1 MIDPISLTPRQR
13 FLNCMEYRPVDR
25 VPNHEL
31 GVWPQTRD
39 RWEQEG
45 LNRYH
50 LHWDWFEGEEYFD
63 MDPREFIDVR
73 YDMRPPFEEIVLER
87 TDRYEIVQ
95 HANGIVTKALLEG
108 TVDGGR
114 MSMDQYLR
122 FPVANMDDWRA
133 LKRRYDPHLPSRYP
147 PQWRVERV
155 RGWRTR
161 EHVLVLGRNCAA
173 AGFYWRARE
182 WMGTEGVSYGWYDD
196 PALMRD
202 MMEFFADFT
211 IEVSRPILEATDV
224 DYFVLNED
232 FAMKSGPLLSPD
244 TFHRFI
250 YQPMRRLVEFLKTH
264 GVRYVA
270 LDSDGNCEPLIPL
283 LMDLGIDIL
292 WPLERAANMDPL
304 RIRRRFGKNLRL
316 WGGVDKRVLP
326 QGPQAIEAH
335 LRELAPLI
343 EEGGYIPTIDH
354 TVPPDISLDNFC
366 HYMRIKRQLL
376 EGRLG

>member
-1 MIDPISLTPRQR
+1 MIDPTPLTPRQR

-45 LNRYH
+45 LNRYL

-73 YDMRPPFEEIVLER
+73 YDMRPPFAEVVLER
-87 TDRYEIVQ
+87 TDRYEIIQ

-108 TVDGGR
+108 TVDGVR
-114 MSMDQYLR
+114 LSMDQYLR
-122 FPVANMDDWRA
+122 FPVTNLDDWRA

-196 PALMRD
+196 PALMHD

-224 DYFVLNED
+224 EYFVLNED

-244 TFHRFI
+244 TFRRFI
-250 YQPMRRLVEFLKTH
+250 YGPMRRLVEFMKTH

-304 RIRRRFGKNLRL
+304 RIRRQFGKSLRL

-326 QGPQAIEAH
+326 NGPQAIEAH

-343 EEGGYIPTIDH
+343 EEGGFIPTIDH
-354 TVPPDISLDNFC
+354 TVPPDVSLDNFC
-366 HYMRIKRQLL
+366 HYMRIKQQLL